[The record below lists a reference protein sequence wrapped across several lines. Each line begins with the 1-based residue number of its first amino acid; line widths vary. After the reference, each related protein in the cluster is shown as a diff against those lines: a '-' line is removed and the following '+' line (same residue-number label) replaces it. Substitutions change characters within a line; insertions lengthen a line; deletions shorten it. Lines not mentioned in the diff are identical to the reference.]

1 MKLIPQNYCPK
12 IRHGYILCRAPARG
26 AGCARLF
33 FFLTLYSNSIPL
45 IQMLEQFGKYIVE
58 VADFLCGYPLFFLLI
73 GGGIYL
79 FLSSGFV
86 SLRRLPAAIGELRK
100 KNDARNG
107 QISSVQAL
115 ASVIAATVGL
125 GNIAGVAIALVT
137 GGPGAIFWMWVS
149 ALVGMAT
156 KYHEGVLA
164 IMYKGRDDTGAP
176 QGGPMH
182 IITLGLGQRW
192 KPLARFFAVAGL
204 FGTLCIMN
212 ANQLTEAFI
221 STFSTPEGIESSSFL
236 SSAGGL
242 VGLSNDQTCRLL
254 FGIAI
259 AAVVSVVILGG
270 IRRIANVASV
280 MVPFMVGIY
289 FVMVLYIILS
299 HLGDVPAVFRNI
311 FSEAFNL
318 RAGFGALA
326 GIAIIGARRAA
337 LVNDAGIG
345 TASIMHGASR
355 NNSPVREGL
364 IAMLGPAV
372 DSGLVCTLTAVAIM
386 LCVPDLAAIQGVK
399 GLEVAVKAFGT
410 GIPGGEYMLM
420 FIVLCF
426 ALSSMFSYSFYGSTC
441 ASYLFGSRRSR
452 WYLYLFLASL
462 VVFAIVPIEAAVGMC
477 DLFYALMAFPTMLS
491 ILLLSGRV
499 RNATRRFFGKDSA
512 DGDGCPADK
521 NE

>member
-1 MKLIPQNYCPK
+1 MLD
-12 IRHGYILCRAPARG
+12 
-26 AGCARLF
+26 RLG
-33 FFLTLYSNSIPL
+33 
-45 IQMLEQFGKYIVE
+45 QYIVN

-73 GGGIYL
+73 GGGL
-79 FLSSGFV
+79 FLFISSGMV
-86 SLRRLPAAIGELRK
+86 SLRRLPAAIKELRR

-125 GNIAGVAIALVT
+125 GNIAGVAIALVM
-137 GGPGAIFWMWVS
+137 GGPGAIFWMWIS

-164 IMYKGRDDTGAP
+164 IMYKGKDDNGAP

-182 IITLGLGQRW
+182 IIEQGLGPKW
-192 KPLARFFAVAGL
+192 TPLARFFAIAGL

-212 ANQLTEAFI
+212 ANQLTEAFMT
-221 STFSTPEGIESSSFL
+221 TFSTPEGVASSSFL
-236 SSAGGL
+236 SGVGSVTGL
-242 VGLSNDQTCRLL
+242 DNVHAYKLL
-254 FGIAI
+254 FGLAV
-259 AAVVSVVILGG
+259 AAVVAVVILGG

-289 FVMVLYIILS
+289 FVMVLYIILTR
-299 HLGDVPAVFRNI
+299 LGDVPAVFTSI
-311 FSEAFNL
+311 VSEAFNW

-364 IAMLGPAV
+364 IAMLGPAI
-372 DSGLVCTLTAVAIM
+372 DSGLVCTLTAVAIL
-386 LCVPDLAAIQGVK
+386 LCVPDLGAVEGIK
-399 GLEVAVKAFGT
+399 GLEVAMTAFGR
-410 GIPGGEYMLM
+410 GIPYGEYLLM
-420 FIVLCF
+420 FIVACF

-441 ASYLFGSRRSR
+441 ASYLFGSKRAR
-452 WYLYLFLASL
+452 LYAYFFLATMVIFA
-462 VVFAIVPIEAAVGMC
+462 VVPLEAAVGMC
-477 DLFYALMAFPTMLS
+477 DLFYALMAIPTMIAILMLS
-491 ILLLSGRV
+491 KRV
-499 RNATRRFFGKDSA
+499 RKATSDFFKGTDES
-512 DGDGCPADK
+512 PAPPANDK
-521 NE
+521 